1 MRLRLP
7 QADVVPQRLQR
18 LRLEKD
24 FSVPILLSL
33 SSDAGRVWGAG
44 PEGLFAVE
52 GDALQPVAQPHQFPA
67 CCLATEGRLLVG
79 GAPLGVAYTL
89 DGGANWQASWM
100 DYVDNRVVALA
111 ADPRVQETGV
121 LLAGSEGGGVLRS
134 FDRGSTWRA
143 ANYGLHN
150 YQVLAL
156 AWAPPA
162 PKGTWPA
169 WEVVFAGTE
178 DGLYRSPN
186 GGRAWKRS
194 EGVHGVV
201 LGIAAAPDYHTSG
214 VVLAGTEDTGLWRST
229 DGGHC
234 FTPVPGAPQQV
245 NALAAKPDGWLL
257 SDGEGIW
264 RSADGLRWERV
275 AGSEPSLVML
285 PTAKGVLAAA
295 QDGVTLVA

>member
-1 MRLRLP
+1 MALICSPLP
-7 QADVVPQRLQR
+7 
-18 LRLEKD
+18 
-24 FSVPILLSL
+24 
-33 SSDAGRVWGAG
+33 
-44 PEGLFAVE
+44 
-52 GDALQPVAQPHQFPA
+52 QPHQFPA

-79 GAPLGVAYTL
+79 GAPLGVAFTL
-89 DGGANWQASWM
+89 DDGANWQASWM

-134 FDRGSTWRA
+134 FDRGRTWKA

-162 PKGTWPA
+162 PQGAWPA
-169 WEVVFAGTE
+169 WEVAFAGTE

-201 LGIAAAPDYHTSG
+201 LGVAAAPDFHSSG
-214 VVLAGTEDTGLWRST
+214 VVLVGTEENGLWRST

-234 FTPVPGAPQQV
+234 FTPVTGRTATDEHAGGHCQRLAVKRRRIPLALGRWPAMGARAGQR
-245 NALAAKPDGWLL
+245 AKPGDAGHGTGCAGRIAGRRDAGGIMALV
-257 SDGEGIW
+257 SDLPDFTGRTELC
-264 RSADGLRWERV
+264 SATSAGTV
-275 AGSEPSLVML
+275 AG
-285 PTAKGVLAAA
+285 A
-295 QDGVTLVA
+295 

>member
-1 MRLRLP
+1 M
-7 QADVVPQRLQR
+7 
-18 LRLEKD
+18 
-24 FSVPILLSL
+24 PILLSL

-79 GAPLGVAYTL
+79 GAPLGVAFTL

-245 NALAAKPDGWLL
+245 NALAAKQEGWLL

-285 PTAKGVLAAA
+285 PTADGVLAAA

>member
-1 MRLRLP
+1 MTIPDRGADGP
-7 QADVVPQRLQR
+7 QTRTAGVLACLFLAISPTDRYDS
-18 LRLEKD
+18 RLEKD

-52 GDALQPVAQPHQFPA
+52 EDGTGA
-67 CCLATEGRLLVG
+67 G
-79 GAPLGVAYTL
+79 GAAAPVPGAARDRGPAAGRRRPLGVAFTL

-100 DYVDNRVVALA
+100 DYVDSRVVALA

-143 ANYGLHN
+143 VNYGLHN

-194 EGVHGVV
+194 EGMHGVV
-201 LGIAAAPDYHTSG
+201 LGIPAAPDYHSSG
-214 VVLAGTEDTGLWRST
+214 VVLAGTEDTGLWR
-229 DGGHC
+229 
-234 FTPVPGAPQQV
+234 
-245 NALAAKPDGWLL
+245 
-257 SDGEGIW
+257 
-264 RSADGLRWERV
+264 
-275 AGSEPSLVML
+275 
-285 PTAKGVLAAA
+285 
-295 QDGVTLVA
+295 

>member
-1 MRLRLP
+1 M
-7 QADVVPQRLQR
+7 
-18 LRLEKD
+18 
-24 FSVPILLSL
+24 PILLSL
-33 SSDAGRVWGAG
+33 SSQAGRLWGAG
-44 PEGLFAVE
+44 PEGLFAITTT
-52 GDALQPVAQPHQFPA
+52 DNALQPVPQPHQFPA

-79 GAPLGVAYTL
+79 GAPLGVAFTL
-89 DGGANWQASWM
+89 DEAASWQASWM
-100 DYVDNRVVALA
+100 DSVDARVVALA

-134 FDRGSTWRA
+134 LDRGRSWMA

-162 PKGTWPA
+162 PAGAWPA

-201 LGIAAAPDYHTSG
+201 LTIAAAPDFHSSG
-214 VVLAGTEDTGLWRST
+214 VVLAGAEENGLWHST

-234 FTPVPGAPQQV
+234 FTPVAGAPQQI
-245 NALAAKPDGWLL
+245 NALAANAGGWLL
-257 SDGEGIW
+257 SDSESLW
-264 RSADGLRWERV
+264 RSSDGLHWTRME
-275 AGSEPSLVML
+275 GSEPSLAL
-285 PTAKGVLAAA
+285 LSTAEGVLAASA
-295 QDGVTLVA
+295 EGVALVA